1 MGRLEEKVKNLSL
14 LMKGYKDSKLPENNF
29 RLKILGSGED
39 EDFLKQQAEEMGISN
54 TVDFIP
60 FTADVYPYLKNAL
73 FTVLTSRYEGFP
85 RALVES
91 LAVGTPVVSVDC
103 VSGPNEI
110 IVNEKN
116 GLLVENF
123 NAEALAEAMNRM
135 VLDKEL
141 YERCK
146 NNSVESIAHLSIEN
160 IAEDWD
166 KLLKNEISSINL

>member
-60 FTADVYPYLKNAL
+60 FTADVYPYLKQAH
-73 FTVLTSRYEGFP
+73 FTVLTSKYEGFP

-91 LAVGTPVVSVDC
+91 LSVGTRSEERRVGKEC
-103 VSGPNEI
+103 RSGWAPDHER
-110 IVNEKN
+110 K
-116 GLLVENF
+116 
-123 NAEALAEAMNRM
+123 
-135 VLDKEL
+135 KEW
-141 YERCK
+141 K
-146 NNSVESIAHLSIEN
+146 KVGESRE
-160 IAEDWD
+160 E
-166 KLLKNEISSINL
+166 